1 MREQL
6 EKLNLKQIKTIIRA
20 NNLHTKIRLGQKKA
34 DLMHFS

>member
-20 NNLHTKIRLGQKKA
+20 NNLHTRIKIRTKKGR
-34 DLMHFS
+34 FN